1 MKTKI
6 AIDFGASRIKSIA
19 FENKKKIIDK
29 FETIGSNYFKNKIIN
44 PDFFYKSLI
53 RHLNYY
59 SKKLKFTKI
68 IVCSEMHGYALYN
81 RKKNELSKYFSWRFQ
96 TNNLITKKTI
106 KELTKKNFEK
116 ITGLKARPGLPI
128 VNWLSDKLN
137 QNERSHSHLCGIGE
151 ILCVI
156 GGKYY
161 ETLHSTYAQSTGFY
175 KLNNTSFFKKK
186 IFSNKIIKNKKN
198 LIGKIIFKKEKKNI
212 YGGYGD
218 LQAAFTGANIKN
230 NEILINMGT
239 GSQIILKSNIKN
251 YKLFEKRNYF
261 NKELNCITHIP
272 SGRSLNL
279 IAEKI
284 NKIFKHQDY
293 FWTSVK
299 KIKLNNLIEC
309 EKTIDLDYFKLKKIL
324 NSKQIKKNVTNFIII
339 VLKSYCDQYIN
350 HINKHSLKKNKYKKI
365 ILSGGIPKKIWV
377 IKNYIQLKTGIKTNI
392 NNLRVDETLAGL
404 VKLSKYY
411 S

>member
-53 RHLNYY
+53 KHLNHY

-81 RKKNELSKYFSWRFQ
+81 KKKNELSKYFSWRFQ

-137 QNERSHSHLCGIGE
+137 QNERSHLCGIGE

-175 KLNNTSFFKKK
+175 KLNNTNFFKKK
-186 IFSNKIIKNKKN
+186 IFSNKIIKNKRN

-239 GSQIILKSNIKN
+239 GSQIILKSNSKN

-309 EKTIDLDYFKLKKIL
+309 ERTIDLDYFKLKKIL

-365 ILSGGIPKKIWV
+365 ILSGGIPRKISV
-377 IKNYIQLKTGIKTNI
+377 IKNYIQFKTGIKTNI

-404 VKLSKYY
+404 VKLSKFN
-411 S
+411 